1 MTHYLAPRCLKTT
14 AIVGATFTLFLLMLN
29 HDLGSYLGPLT
40 PKKALLLLPKIQN
53 VQISPAASPSASP
66 STPASHE
73 NDFVARRFRERKA
86 FKEEM
91 CRKMNTS
98 GKIIPNYVMH
108 YNREY
113 KLLLC
118 APPKT
123 GCSSLK
129 RHLLRLAGVPEMVN
143 VHSEQARRAISVRHV
158 LGADLYKV
166 LQSTFPA
173 TRVMVARHPLDR
185 LVSGYKDKFRNGDQV
200 TGTWA
205 KYMTMYRVRRGFN
218 TSNMTL
224 TFRQFLEMIANI
236 MDKGESLS
244 LNQAQTRTF
253 PFFTNAK
260 RIQPSERELGDA
272 RMRLFKR
279 FGRNKS
285 DRHFRPITL
294 LCYPCDVRY
303 EYIFHTD
310 TLTQDL
316 QHIVDKLNITGID
329 LDLRLNNRTRKS
341 SYEDYYKN
349 IPASL
354 IRRIYAIYKED
365 FLINN
370 FTVPAFLRGVIQGD
384 SVFESEPE
392 PDTDGYLQKWFPYA
406 SPISGNGRW

>member
-1 MTHYLAPRCLKTT
+1 MTQNGVPRCLKVS
-14 AIVGATFTLFLLMLN
+14 AIVGATFTLFLLLLN

-40 PKKALLLLPKIQN
+40 PKKALYLLPKIQN
-53 VQISPAASPSASP
+53 AQTSVSSPSASP

-73 NDFVARRFRERKA
+73 DEGVARRFRERKV

-91 CRKMNTS
+91 CRRMNTS
-98 GKIIPNYVMH
+98 GKIITDYFMY
-108 YNREY
+108 YNKEH

-143 VHSEQARRAISVRHV
+143 VHSEQARRALSVSQV

-185 LVSGYKDKFRNGDQV
+185 LVSGFKDKFRNGDKV

-205 KYMTMYRVRRGFN
+205 KYMTRYRQRRGFD

-236 MDKGESLS
+236 ME
-244 LNQAQTRTF
+244 T
-253 PFFTNAK
+253 
-260 RIQPSERELGDA
+260 
-272 RMRLFKR
+272 

-285 DRHFRPITL
+285 DRHFRPTTL
-294 LCYPCDVRY
+294 LCSPCSVRY
-303 EYIFHTD
+303 EYIFHTE

-316 QHIVDKLNITGID
+316 QHTVDKLNIAGID
-329 LDLRLNNRTRKS
+329 LDLRLNSRTRKS

-354 IRRIYAIYKED
+354 MGRIYALYKED

-384 SVFESEPE
+384 SV
-392 PDTDGYLQKWFPYA
+392 
-406 SPISGNGRW
+406 